1 MFNLVSSRRALAAA
15 AALAVFPA
23 AAIGQTPNP
32 ANVPNVGQQ
41 APDFSGP
48 ASTRYGLLKDPLH
61 LSDLR
66 GKTVVLAFFPRSRTK
81 GCTVQME
88 SYRDRY
94 ATLFSGGKGIVVVSI
109 SVDPDTMQQSW
120 ARDAN
125 FPMVFVSDTA
135 GTIGK
140 AYGVIDEKNHYDTRV
155 AFVVSPEGKI
165 SYRAMPFKE
174 LTETAYSELGSA
186 VASTT
191 HNTTAGTH

>member
-23 AAIGQTPNP
+23 AAIAQTPNP

-186 VASTT
+186 VASTS
-191 HNTTAGTH
+191 HGAGAGSP